1 MHADKYPNYKGVFL
15 LDHGTAF
22 DRRGISG
29 KTGFELSFVVLL
41 MVAEELKRFDR
52 TLAILVLL
60 QSRKLI
66 KAQQLSERF
75 GVSLRTIYRDIRSLE
90 AAGVPVIGEAGQG
103 YSIMDGYRLPPVMF
117 TREEAGSFV
126 AAEKLM
132 QKFSDAGLG
141 RYFESAM
148 NKIKSVLKGQ
158 QKDWIAALENKV
170 WAAPGH
176 DLFHKEIPNALELLF
191 ESIAAQKQA
200 FLKYQSL
207 GSEAASSRF
216 IEPVGVFHENAHWYL
231 YAFCHLRSAYRQF
244 RTDRI
249 LAIHRTDKDFTKA
262 HGKLSDYKQEQRDF
276 PKAKVVIA
284 VSKEAVRYL
293 GDSKKYY
300 GFIKEETKGNEV
312 VMEFLTCSTLE
323 GLARW
328 YLMFGDQARVLEP
341 ESFRQKI
348 KELAE
353 KTQKNLLS

>member
-1 MHADKYPNYKGVFL
+1 
-15 LDHGTAF
+15 
-22 DRRGISG
+22 
-29 KTGFELSFVVLL
+29 
-41 MVAEELKRFDR
+41 MVAADLKRFDR

-60 QSRKLI
+60 QSRRLV

-90 AAGVPVIGEAGQG
+90 AAGVPIIGEAGQG
-103 YSIMDGYRLPPVMF
+103 YTIMEGYRLPPVMF

-148 NKIKSVLKGQ
+148 NKVKSVLKGGE
-158 QKDWIAALENKV
+158 KDWIAALEGKV

-176 DLFHKEIPNALELLF
+176 ELFNQAIPDALEILF
-191 ESIAAQKQA
+191 ESIAAQKQV
-200 FLKYQSL
+200 FLKYQSF
-207 GSEAASSRF
+207 GAAVASSRF

-231 YAFCHLRSAYRQF
+231 YAFCHLRDEYRQF

-249 LAIHRTDKDFTKA
+249 LAIHRTDKPFSRQ
-262 HGKLSDYKQEQRDF
+262 HGNAGPYKNNVPDCA
-276 PKAKVVIA
+276 KTKVVIA
-284 VSKEAVRYL
+284 VSKEVLRYIS
-293 GDSKKYY
+293 DSKKYY
-300 GFIKEETKGNEV
+300 GFVKEEVKENEV
-312 VMEFLTCSTLE
+312 VMEFLSSTPME

-328 YLMFGDQARVLEP
+328 YLMFGDAARVMEP
-341 ESFRQKI
+341 DSFRQRI

-353 KTQKNLLS
+353 KTLEKLSQ